1 MARPDFWTRR
11 VRESAA
17 TISDV
22 LLSRSLINKL
32 TGKLVKFTVPGSES
46 LEAHSEDHFSQA
58 NAVQTWCHLYARDRL
73 TELFGESNRT
83 CHTKGLDA

>member
-17 TISDV
+17 KISDV

-46 LEAHSEDHFSQA
+46 LEAHIEDHFSQA
-58 NAVQTWCHLYARDRL
+58 NAVQTWCHLMRAIV
-73 TELFGESNRT
+73 
-83 CHTKGLDA
+83 